1 MTNRWEPF
9 DHLTGMRD
17 TMGRL
22 FDQHSPFGG
31 RGEAGEGPQAGV
43 QSMPVNIFEAEDLFM
58 IIVPMPGLQEE
69 DIDISVLG
77 NSLTVEGRERADLK
91 PESGKRYIRHEW
103 RYGPYRRV
111 VELPAVVEADSAE
124 ATLGNGVLT
133 VRLQK
138 AEVERAHRV
147 QVRSGV
153 DAGTG
158 QGERRQGGQGGS
170 NGRGEQ
176 H

>member
-1 MTNRWEPF
+1 MSSRWEPF
-9 DHLTGMRD
+9 DTLTGLRD
-17 TMGRL
+17 TAGRL

-31 RGEAGEGPQAGV
+31 RGEGDAPQGSV

-58 IIVPMPGLQEE
+58 IVVPMPGLQEE

-77 NSLTVEGRERADLK
+77 NSLTVESRERADLK
-91 PESGKRYIRHEW
+91 PESGKRYLRHEW
-103 RYGPYRRV
+103 RYGPYRRT
-111 VELPAVVEADSAE
+111 VELPAAVDADSAE

-138 AEVERAHRV
+138 AEAERAHRV

-153 DAGTG
+153 DAGSGQGQLSQGGQNGESG
-158 QGERRQGGQGGS
+158 QGE
-170 NGRGEQ
+170 Q

>member
-1 MTNRWEPF
+1 MSTRWEPF
-9 DHLTGMRD
+9 DNLTGLRD

-31 RGEAGEGPQAGV
+31 RGEGGDGPQGGV
-43 QSMPVNIFEAEDLFM
+43 QSVPVNVFEAEDLFM

-77 NSLTVEGRERADLK
+77 NSLTVESRERADLK
-91 PESGKRYIRHEW
+91 PESAKRYVRHEW
-103 RYGPYRRV
+103 RYGPYRRM
-111 VELPAVVEADSAE
+111 VELPAAVDADSAE

-138 AEVERAHRV
+138 AEAERAHRI
-147 QVRSGV
+147 QVRSG
-153 DAGTG
+153 
-158 QGERRQGGQGGS
+158 GEIR
-170 NGRGEQ
+170 
-176 H
+176 